1 MHVIKCLSLPGRL
14 PHFHFGKSRPG
25 VQEHSCI
32 PYCLTAQQNQPW
44 GEPCLD
50 AQFWYQNTFLADTS
64 QNTSVDY
71 ILITPVIMRGF
82 YMALCSWGL
91 FCICTWGYYRPAGQ
105 ATTHDPFI
113 DKANL
118 PLQCWVHFWWPSD
131 FLKVIYFFLLSYLLE
146 NFLHLRLLLLNS
158 SLGTLLVWFILL
170 HMNYCKIT
178 LIRDPSQML

>member
-1 MHVIKCLSLPGRL
+1 
-14 PHFHFGKSRPG
+14 
-25 VQEHSCI
+25 
-32 PYCLTAQQNQPW
+32 
-44 GEPCLD
+44 
-50 AQFWYQNTFLADTS
+50 
-64 QNTSVDY
+64 
-71 ILITPVIMRGF
+71 
-82 YMALCSWGL
+82 MALCSWGL

-178 LIRDPSQML
+178 LIRDPSQMLYVVVLEVIIVCIYVLQVCIYVCKKYLCWRSTWECHKYFLHMNKVGWQYHECPTWKTHRVTYNFIHWKELNYCGII